1 MRLCASQPRARE
13 RMRSARAIAIAL
25 AARAECSRGVKTE
38 RRGAPS
44 GGMRTPCGS
53 GMSNVGTDVE
63 CRARRAAPRPAPCAR
78 CCWGVARERH
88 VDDRRVSAS
97 GTPTNAAQPPGAA
110 AAAAACGDTDASARA
125 IRRLC
130 APAAAMNPE
139 KLAKMAAQVR
149 TGGKG
154 SVRRKKKAIHKTTT
168 TDDKRLQNTLK
179 RLGVNNIPAIEEVNL
194 FKDNGT
200 VIHFNNP
207 KGAQRALP
215 KWGWGG
221 VATRAGGMRAAGRR
235 LVLPPPCNQCTRTP
249 APSRPSAPCPRVT
262 SLPVRSASLDCGQHL
277 RRQRPRRDEE

>member
-13 RMRSARAIAIAL
+13 RMRSACAIAIAL
-25 AARAECSRGVKTE
+25 AARAERSRGVKTE

-63 CRARRAAPRPAPCAR
+63 CAEQGCAEAGQVGRRPSAR

-154 SVRRKKKAIHKTTT
+154 SVRRKKKA
-168 TDDKRLQNTLK
+168 
-179 RLGVNNIPAIEEVNL
+179 RLG
-194 FKDNGT
+194 
-200 VIHFNNP
+200 
-207 KGAQRALP
+207 
-215 KWGWGG
+215 
-221 VATRAGGMRAAGRR
+221 
-235 LVLPPPCNQCTRTP
+235 RTKTK
-249 APSRPSAPCPRVT
+249 STLS
-262 SLPVRSASLDCGQHL
+262 
-277 RRQRPRRDEE
+277 